1 MYEDLSN
8 SSGMTAWSKS
18 QVEVAKNTTLVVDT
32 VEAPIGY
39 ATSITWDFIISDEY
53 GGVMRAGTARA
64 VVSSGN
70 RLLTEVPHSI
80 VEATPIGVGASNVL
94 LKIVRTAEEVISL
107 RVESTYSAKVTV
119 SLEAKRFIV
128 PLEANV
134 PKIQLT
140 ISGLTGGHTFNGMDD
155 GVHLLTPDY
164 YNRIETTEVSTYT
177 DALFNGSSS
186 VSSSTAVEMW
196 RHGYCNVGEAEEDEG
211 HLGFFSKAS
220 ATSGLSWNQIKWR
233 RGTATQTGGT
243 SFATTTSPAG
253 YGALRDQVLSDSWT
267 YDGVTFQ
274 WQRAP
279 GQSGVWANY

>member
-8 SSGMTAWSKS
+8 SSGMKAWSKS
-18 QVEVAKNTTLVVDT
+18 QIEVAKNTTLVVDT

-53 GGVMRAGTARA
+53 GGVMRAGTVRA

-80 VEATPIGVGASNVL
+80 VEATPTGVGASKVL
-94 LKIVRTAEEVISL
+94 LKVIRTADEVLSL
-107 RVESTYSAKVTV
+107 RVESSFSSKVTV
-119 SLEAKRFIV
+119 SVDAKRFIV
-128 PLEANV
+128 PLEATV
-134 PKIQLT
+134 PQIQLT
-140 ISGLTGGHTFNGMDD
+140 ISGLTGGHTFNGMDN

-164 YNRIETTEVSTYT
+164 YNRIEMAVVSSYT
-177 DALFNGSSS
+177 DALFGSSS
-186 VSSSTAVEMW
+186 VGASTEVEMW
-196 RHGYCNVGEAEEDEG
+196 RNGFCNTGEAEEDEG
-211 HLGFFSKAS
+211 HLGFFARAS
-220 ATSGLSWNQIKWR
+220 GTSGSSWNQIKWR
-233 RGTATQTGGT
+233 RGTATQSGGT
-243 SFATTTSPAG
+243 TFATNTSPG
-253 YGALRDQVLSDSWT
+253 DYGALRDQILSDSWT